1 MHGILYVY
9 KYILYFFISNLKKSN
24 ENKIQQ
30 VKQQRNDNN
39 ANKNRKKLSI
49 LVKYIYK
56 IIVLIKPNENIW
68 FEIKKRNEKISDIF
82 NVTL

>member
-56 IIVLIKPNENIW
+56 IKVLIKPNENI
-68 FEIKKRNEKISDIF
+68 
-82 NVTL
+82 